1 MRQRRRDRYAIQ
13 IVRTEVWDTLLAARR
28 SSLLFTLSGISLLL
42 AACDRGANVPKPTA
56 NSESTAQTAIE
67 EPVYAFDGEAAA
79 GIRTPRGV
87 IVGKQI
93 IHGGFAS
100 GWYRTSI
107 TERKGGKTERFI
119 NGDGFSLTIEKGECR
134 RSASNPDRVIARS
147 GPYPFELCGGPRIP
161 LLALAGTTW
170 QLEMFDGRPAPTGR
184 VVAVT
189 LTFRRDGRI
198 EGTSGCNDIGST
210 IRWRQGLF
218 RTGGAKISAMTL
230 VPCEDEAAD
239 QTGAIFWEKFRS
251 ARSWK
256 RTNDRLQ
263 IKFADGSEAAFGFLI

>member
-13 IVRTEVWDTLLAARR
+13 IVQTQVWDNLLAARP
-28 SSLLFTLSGISLLL
+28 SPPLFTLAGISLLL
-42 AACDRGANVPKPTA
+42 AACDRGANVPKPAAGSEPTA
-56 NSESTAQTAIE
+56 HAAVE
-67 EPVYAFDGEAAA
+67 EPVYAFDGEVAA
-79 GIRTPRGV
+79 GVRTPRGV

-107 TERKGGKTERFI
+107 TEQKGGETERVI
-119 NGDGFSLTIEKGECR
+119 NGDGFSLTIEKGQCR

-147 GPYPFELCGGPRIP
+147 GPYPFELCGGTRIP
-161 LLALAGTTW
+161 ILAMAGTTW
-170 QLEMFDGRPAPTGR
+170 QLETLDGRPVPAGR
-184 VVAVT
+184 VVAAT

-198 EGTSGCNDIGST
+198 EGTSGCNDMGST

-218 RTGGAKISAMTL
+218 RTGGAKITAMTL

-239 QTGAIFWEKFRS
+239 QTGANFWGKFRS

-256 RTNDRLQ
+256 RANDSLQ
-263 IKFADGSEAAFGFLI
+263 ITFADGTDATFRFLI